1 MDFAALPP
9 EINSGRMYSG
19 PGSRPMLAAAAAWDG
34 LADEL
39 YSTAATYES
48 EIVNLTGGPWRGPAS
63 ASMAAATADHI
74 AWLKTTAVQAELT
87 STQAKAAA
95 GAFEAAF
102 SMTVP
107 PTVIAANRS
116 LLMTLVATNIL
127 GQNTPAIATTEAQYT
142 QMWAQ
147 DAAAMYGYAAASAG
161 AATLTPF
168 APPAPATNP
177 GGLASQAAAVAHAT
191 GTLAATNTQT
201 MLSQLTSTV
210 PATLQSLA
218 SPLPSTPTSFGS
230 EIASI
235 AKNLG
240 LTNPFNVL
248 GPANSAMSSV
258 GLDNAYAASVSA
270 AEARTAILNV
280 GYEISGKE
288 DQMLS
293 RFDQLGPVLGSAGLG
308 AVAGPVMVSAGLG
321 QAGYVGGLSVPQG
334 WVDAPAMRA
343 VALAL
348 PATILNAAGDALAS
362 SQASLLNQLA
372 LASTAMA
379 GYKVG
384 ATASPDRGARVAA
397 KTRISEWRPQ
407 SSRRGPLTGL
417 AAELYEL
424 AQLRDFGILTDE
436 EFSRQ
441 KLRVLGE

>member
-19 PGSRPMLAAAAAWDG
+19 PGSGPMSAAAAAWDG

-39 YSTAATYES
+39 YLAAATYES

-63 ASMAAATADHI
+63 ASMAAAAADHI
-74 AWLKTTAVQAELT
+74 AWLKTTAAQAEQT

-95 GAFEAAF
+95 GAFEAALW
-102 SMTVP
+102 MTVP
-107 PTVIAANRS
+107 PPMIAANRS
-116 LLMTLVATNIL
+116 LLMELVATNIL
-127 GQNTPAIATTEAQYT
+127 GQNTPAIATTEAQYA

-161 AATLTPF
+161 ATTLTPF
-168 APPAPATNP
+168 TPPAPATNP
-177 GGLASQAAAVAHAT
+177 GGLAGQAAAVAHAT

-201 MLSQLTSTV
+201 MLSRLTSTV

-230 EIASI
+230 EIAGI
-235 AKNLG
+235 AENLG
-240 LTNPFNVL
+240 LTNPFNLL
-248 GPANSAMSSV
+248 GPVNSAMSSV
-258 GLDNAYAASVSA
+258 GLDNAYEASISA
-270 AEARTAILNV
+270 AEARAAILNV

-308 AVAGPVMVSAGLG
+308 ASAGPATVSAGLG
-321 QAGYVGGLSVPQG
+321 QAALVGGLSVPQD
-334 WVDAPAMRA
+334 WAAAPAMRA

-348 PATILNAAGDALAS
+348 PAASLNAAGNALAS
-362 SQASLLNQLA
+362 QAGLFNQLA

-384 ATASPDRGARVAA
+384 ATASPDRGARVVAN
-397 KTRISEWRPQ
+397 TRKSEWRPQ
-407 SSRRGPLTGL
+407 SSPRAPLTGL

-441 KLRVLGE
+441 KQRVLSE